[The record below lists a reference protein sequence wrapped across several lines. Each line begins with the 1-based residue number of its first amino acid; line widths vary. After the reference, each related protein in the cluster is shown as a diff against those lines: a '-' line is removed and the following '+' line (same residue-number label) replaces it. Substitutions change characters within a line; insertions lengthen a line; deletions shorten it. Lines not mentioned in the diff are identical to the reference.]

1 MKREDYATSES
12 GALHPE
18 DMQLDA
24 LRDVIRKKSLP
35 LEVENKIL
43 FEAERL
49 RHISPASIE
58 YGTISNYVEWILS
71 LPWGKSG
78 EQVIDIE
85 RVEEILEKEYYGQK
99 KVKEQILE
107 YLSIKMLKKGLKS
120 SVLCFCGPPGTGK
133 TALAQILARALDRA
147 FARISIAGI
156 RDEAE
161 IRGHRITYMGAL
173 PGKIIRS
180 VREAGTSNPLILIEE
195 IDKIGSEVLRGEPTS
210 ALLEALDPE
219 LNSSFIDQYL
229 GIPYDLSDVMFV
241 TTATVEEEIPAHIL
255 DVLELVQM
263 TGFVEEE
270 KVEIAKKFLIPQ
282 QLSKHGISSKELRIT
297 DSALKKIIR
306 QYAIETGLRSLQRQI
321 KIICRK
327 CAREKASRRKRCLR
341 VDPDSLENFLGPPIY
356 IPDLARKKPE
366 VGVAT
371 GLAWTPSGGDIM
383 LIEAL
388 KMPGSGQVISTGQ
401 LGEQIQE
408 SIKTAHSFVRSMA
421 RELKID
427 YDDFTNYDIHIH
439 FPSSAIP
446 KDGSSAGCAI
456 CLVIASVMSERP
468 IRNDVAVSGEVSL
481 RGRVLPVMGIKEKV
495 SAAARVGIRNIILP
509 RTNEE
514 NVIEVPEQ
522 TRKRVRFIWVE
533 RMKEVFKAGLA
544 KKEKSPEPAK
554 TRFKT
559 RTQKPAK

>member
-1 MKREDYATSES
+1 MKREDWARSES
-12 GALHPE
+12 GALHRE
-18 DMQLDA
+18 DKQLDA
-24 LRDVIRKKSLP
+24 LRDTIKKKSLP
-35 LEVENKIL
+35 VEVEKKIVL
-43 FEAERL
+43 EAERL
-49 RHISPASIE
+49 KHISPASIE

-71 LPWGKSG
+71 LPWKKSSKR
-78 EQVIDIE
+78 VIDIGK
-85 RVEEILEKEYYGQK
+85 VEEILEKEYYGQR

-107 YLSIKMLKKGLKS
+107 YLSIKTLKKDLKS

-133 TALAQILARALDRA
+133 TVLAQILARALGRV

-180 VREAGTSNPLILIEE
+180 VREAGTSDPLILIEE
-195 IDKIGSEVLRGEPTS
+195 IDKIGSQVLRGEPTS

-219 LNSSFIDQYL
+219 LNSAFIDHYL
-229 GIPYDLSDVMFV
+229 GIAYDLSDVMFV

-255 DVLELVQM
+255 DVLELFQL

-297 DSALKKIIR
+297 GSALKKIIR

-321 KIICRK
+321 QTICRK
-327 CAREKASRRKRCLR
+327 CAREKASRRKKCLR
-341 VDPDSLENFLGPPIY
+341 IDQDNLEDFLGPPIY

-366 VGVAT
+366 IGVVT

-408 SIKTAHSFVRSMA
+408 SIQAAHSFVRSMA
-421 RELKID
+421 KELRID
-427 YDDFTNYDIHIH
+427 YDDFTNYDVHIH

-509 RTNEE
+509 RPNEE
-514 NVIEVPEQ
+514 NVSEVPEQ
-522 TRKRVRFIWVE
+522 TRKQVKFIWVE
-533 RMKEVFKAGLA
+533 RMEEVFKTGLV
-544 KKEKSPEPAK
+544 KKEKPPEPARRK
-554 TRFKT
+554 LKNK
-559 RTQKPAK
+559 TQKPAK